1 MPLLAESTSTI
12 GPNSSTEAYSLTVS
26 IVVYSPDQSL
36 LQNVLYHLD
45 VALSYARRYG
55 GLTSVTLILVH
66 NGPDTAYQHEWQHLL
81 DQWVKQAESV
91 TLLGDHGNIG
101 YGAGHNLA
109 IHSTQSDFHLVL
121 NPDVLLEKDAL
132 LHAFEFMV
140 SYPEVGL
147 LTPAARDREGHRQ
160 YLCKRYPTL
169 LDLLLRGFA
178 PNFLKQCFQK
188 RLHNYELRDKVGNA
202 VMWDVPIVSGCFML
216 FRQSALRRLGG
227 FSPGYFLYFED
238 FDISIRAAKIARTV
252 YVPSVRITHFGGH
265 AARKGWRHIVLF
277 SRSAVAFFKA
287 HGWKWV

>member
-1 MPLLAESTSTI
+1 MPLPAESKSITHLTS
-12 GPNSSTEAYSLTVS
+12 SADAYSLTIS
-26 IVVYSPDQSL
+26 IVVYSPDLSL
-36 LQNVLYHLD
+36 LQNVLYHMD
-45 VALSYARRYG
+45 AALSYARSYG
-55 GLTSVTLILVH
+55 GLTSVTFILVH
-66 NGPDTAYQHEWQHLL
+66 NGPDTIYQHEWQPLL

-91 TLLGDHGNIG
+91 TLLSNHGNIG

-109 IHSTQSDFHLVL
+109 LNCAQSDFHLVL

-140 SYPEVGL
+140 PYPEVGL
-147 LTPAARDREGHRQ
+147 LSPAARDREGHRQ

-169 LDLLLRGFA
+169 LDLFLRGFA
-178 PNFLKQCFQK
+178 PGFLKQLFQK

-216 FRQSALRRLGG
+216 FRQTALHHLGG

-238 FDISIRAAKIARTV
+238 FDISLRAAKIARTV

-265 AARKGWRHIVLF
+265 AARKGWRHIALF
-277 SRSAVAFFKA
+277 FRSGVAFFKT